1 MADYG
6 VPPNPPYAVNAVT
19 SLAFRSLESL
29 PASVAREYDGTMIK
43 RFLIVLLAVQIGAM
57 LALSLSLYRWWH
69 PAWRAAVGAPVAAL
83 VCLSVAAAFV
93 LLVRLLINANNFRMS
108 RRARSIAP
116 PDHALN
122 PFTALKLFA
131 HEFLSSMLTSSYYML
146 RPVGLRLQP
155 HARGLPVLLIH
166 GYACNSGYWL
176 PMSKLLTQAHI
187 SHYGIDLEPPGASID
202 DFVPQVRAAVERL
215 CAETGS
221 EQVIVLA
228 HSMGGLV
235 ARAYLRRHG
244 HARIARVITLGT
256 PHHGTALAGFGPGS
270 NAMQMR
276 RGSPW
281 LASLAGTE
289 ADLQRKLFSSIY
301 SVHDNIVAPQDS
313 SVLPGARNLVFGAI
327 GHVALGRHPEIM
339 RCALSE
345 IKTATPV

>member
-1 MADYG
+1 
-6 VPPNPPYAVNAVT
+6 
-19 SLAFRSLESL
+19 
-29 PASVAREYDGTMIK
+29 MIK
-43 RFLIVLLAVQIGAM
+43 RFLIILLTVQFAIMLAVAF
-57 LALSLSLYRWWH
+57 ALYRWWH

-83 VCLSVAAAFV
+83 VCLAIGAAIV
-93 LLVRLLINANNFRMS
+93 LLARLLINVNNFRLS
-108 RRARSIAP
+108 RRAGGATP
-116 PDHALN
+116 AGHALN
-122 PFTALKLFA
+122 PVTAIKLLA

-155 HARGLPVLLIH
+155 RGRGLPVLLVH

-176 PMSKLLTQAHI
+176 PMSKLLTQAGI

-202 DFVPQVRAAVERL
+202 DFVPQVRAGVERL

-221 EQVIVLA
+221 KQVIVLA

-244 HARIARVITLGT
+244 DAHIARVITLGT
-256 PHHGTALAGFGPGS
+256 PHNGTALAGFGPGS
-270 NAMQMR
+270 NALQMR
-276 RGSPW
+276 RDSEW
-281 LASLAGTE
+281 LAALAHTE
-289 ADLQRKLFSSIY
+289 ADLQRQLFSSIY

-339 RCALSE
+339 RCALLE